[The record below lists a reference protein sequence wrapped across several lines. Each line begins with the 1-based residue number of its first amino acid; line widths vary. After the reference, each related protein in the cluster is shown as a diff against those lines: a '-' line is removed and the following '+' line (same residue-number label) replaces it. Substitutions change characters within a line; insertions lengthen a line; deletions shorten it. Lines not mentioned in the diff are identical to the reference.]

1 MKATPLIALLMACCV
16 GTALPRASAEEQAAP
31 AAAAAPEAPAAAAP
45 VVPAA
50 PAPEG
55 PRPED
60 EPGRVQQRGDETLI
74 DMSFDKA
81 DLVTVLRMLGRLA
94 KATIAIDAELTGQV
108 TIASTGRIPLR
119 EAFEIVNSVLQVKG
133 YTMVGRLGDGV
144 IKVLPEKE
152 AATSGVTVATGKRAE
167 DIPEHDTFLTQIVPV
182 EFIDAQR
189 IAQEL
194 KPLVAADTGSLV
206 ASSSTN
212 HLIITDTASN
222 VKRIVSIV
230 SELDKDQA
238 NVLSVEVIK
247 LQYADAQSTATL
259 LTQLFEQPRT
269 GQVRLDPNQRGGGS
283 PPGVP
288 PGVPGR
294 ASPTVPGL
302 MQAKEEF
309 KIQADQRT
317 NSIIASASKERIEQ
331 IQQIVKAIDV
341 NLEPDV
347 RVQVFELKFADAS
360 TVAQEI
366 NQILEQPQG
375 GATSSRFQ
383 FPWSRSYDS
392 GRNQTRVQGLTGL
405 KENIIVPDVRNNAL
419 VATGTPENLLQV
431 GELVAKLDVNA
442 PLTDMM
448 RIYPLENA
456 NAEDVENTLERA
468 FGGQNRSR
476 GFFSFLFGRSSGQ
489 SGAALDILQD
499 ISVESDEATNSLVV
513 TAPPQAHTLVEEMV
527 RQLDKPK
534 QQVFIEVAIV
544 DVTLDNTTRLGVEWS
559 WKTEGQPQDTIGTD
573 FQIKNSQD
581 FAEGMRYTVVGKE
594 LNAVLDALMEKHDV
608 RVLSTPHV
616 TTTDNVRA
624 TVEIGTRYPYVKSI
638 SQNATG
644 QIPVFDWYDITVN
657 LQVTPRIKTSL
668 GADDDDAGENKRAD
682 RYIQMQ
688 IQQSLAELQGQV
700 QQLGFTSPIVGSRTA
715 NTTVSVADGQTIVI
729 GGMIRESTNKVHKK
743 VPFLGDLPIVGS
755 LFRSTDD
762 KVSNTELLVF
772 LTPHV
777 LKNDRD
783 IQALT
788 DQARTRTSTLGKH
801 GTLTDADVK
810 VGNAVAGTD
819 ATLPTPAPQPQ
830 PAKPAGE

>member
-1 MKATPLIALLMACCV
+1 M
-16 GTALPRASAEEQAAP
+16 
-31 AAAAAPEAPAAAAP
+31 
-45 VVPAA
+45 
-50 PAPEG
+50 
-55 PRPED
+55 
-60 EPGRVQQRGDETLI
+60 I

-81 DLVTVLRMLGRLA
+81 DLITVLRMLGRLA

-144 IKVLPEKE
+144 LKVLPEKE
-152 AATSGVTVATGKRAE
+152 AGTSGVTVATGKRPE
-167 DIPEHDTFLTQIVPV
+167 DIPEHDTFLTQIIPL

-194 KPLVAADTGSLV
+194 KPLVAPETGSLV

-222 VKRIVSIV
+222 VKRLVTIV
-230 SELDKDQA
+230 SELDKNQA
-238 NVLSVEVIK
+238 NVMSVEVITLK
-247 LQYADAQSTATL
+247 FADAQSTAEL
-259 LTQLFEQPRT
+259 LTQVFEQPRT
-269 GQVRLDPNQRGGGS
+269 GGMLRFDPNQGGGGGPPGGGPPGGPRGG
-283 PPGVP
+283 
-288 PGVPGR
+288 
-294 ASPTVPGL
+294 PTPTLPGL
-302 MQAKEEF
+302 MQAKEQL

-317 NSIIASASKERIEQ
+317 NSIIASASKERLEQ
-331 IQQIVKAIDV
+331 IKQIVEALDV

-347 RVQVFELKFADAS
+347 KVQLFELQYADAS
-360 TVAQEI
+360 TIAEEI
-366 NQILEQPQG
+366 NQLLEQPQG
-375 GATSSRFQ
+375 GASSGRFQ
-383 FPWSRSYDS
+383 FPWSRSSDS
-392 GRNQTRVQGLTGL
+392 GRSRTRVQGLTGL
-405 KENIIVPDVRNNAL
+405 KENIIVADVRNNSL
-419 VATGTPENLLQV
+419 VATGTEENLVQI
-431 GELVAKLDVNA
+431 GELVAKLDVDA

-456 NAEDVENTLERA
+456 NAEDVENTLERV
-468 FGGQNRSR
+468 FRGGQNQSR
-476 GFFSFLFGRSSGQ
+476 GFFSFLFGRSGSGQ

-499 ISVESDEATNSLVV
+499 ISMESDEGTNSLVV
-513 TAPPQAHTLVEEMV
+513 TAPPQAHTLVEEMI
-527 RQLDKPK
+527 RQLDKAK

-544 DVTLDNTTRLGVEWS
+544 DVTLDDTTRLGVEWS

-573 FQIKNSQD
+573 FQIKNSPD
-581 FAEGMRYTVVGKE
+581 FAQGMRYTVVGKE
-594 LNAVLDALMEKHDV
+594 LNAVLDALMEKHNV

-616 TTTDNVRA
+616 TTTDNVQA

-644 QIPVFDWYDITVN
+644 QIPVFDWYDVTVN

-668 GADDDDAGENKRAD
+668 DTSDDGDEKRAD
-682 RYIQMQ
+682 RYIQME

-700 QQLGFTSPIVGSRTA
+700 QQLGFTQPIVGTRTA

-729 GGMIRESTNKVHKK
+729 GGMIRESTNKIHKK
-743 VPFLGDLPIVGS
+743 VPFLGDLPILGS

-777 LKNDRD
+777 LKNDLD

-788 DQARTRTSTLGKH
+788 DQARKRTSTLEQQGLLGKSE
-801 GTLTDADVK
+801 VK
-810 VGNAVAGTD
+810 VDVGNATAGTA
-819 ATLPTPAPQPQ
+819 ATSPAPAAQPQ
-830 PAKPAGE
+830 PADSPQVPEAPAKPADRKSVV